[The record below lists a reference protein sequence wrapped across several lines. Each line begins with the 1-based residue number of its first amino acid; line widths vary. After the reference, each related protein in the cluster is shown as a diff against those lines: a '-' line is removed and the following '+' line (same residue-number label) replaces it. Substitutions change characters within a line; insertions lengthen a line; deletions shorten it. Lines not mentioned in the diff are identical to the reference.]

1 MHLALIVD
9 PLAKLKPAKDSSI
22 AMLRAALARGHQIT
36 ALDAGSLALVNG
48 QVSAVARALTLLPRG
63 AASWYSEDAAQR
75 LPLRTFD
82 AVVMRQDPPF
92 DLEYLYS
99 THLLELAEQQGVAV
113 FNRPRSL
120 REHNEKLAAVRFAQF
135 TPRTVVARDQAV
147 LRAFIAEQ
155 QDVILKPLDGMGGS
169 SIFRVHPG
177 DPNLSV
183 ILETITRLGTETV
196 MAQAYLPAIVDGD
209 KRVLVVDGEPAP
221 FALARIPAAGET
233 RGNLAAGGRGVAQPL
248 SERDREIAST
258 VGAYARQA
266 GLLLVGL
273 DIIGDHLTEVNVTS
287 PTCMVE
293 IFDQT
298 GFDVAN
304 VMVEAIERQ
313 IADPLRPG
321 ALAAVHQGDQPAG

>member
-9 PLAKLKPAKDSSI
+9 PLDQLKPAKDSSI
-22 AMLRAALARGHQIT
+22 AIWRAAAARGHRIS
-36 ALDAGSLALVNG
+36 AIAAGTLALVDG
-48 QVSAVARALTLLPRG
+48 RIRAQGCQLRMRPRG
-63 AASWYSEDAAQR
+63 EPCWYEAG
-75 LPLRTFD
+75 PLERVGLSSFD

-99 THLLELAEQQGVAV
+99 THLLEIAEGQGVPV
-113 FNRPRSL
+113 YNRPRAL
-120 REHNEKLAAVRFAQF
+120 RDHNEKLAATRFPHF
-135 TPRTVVARDQAV
+135 TPATVVSRDADL
-147 LRAFIAEQ
+147 LRDFLAIHR
-155 QDVILKPLDGMGGS
+155 DVILKPLDGMGGS
-169 SIFRVHPG
+169 SIFRVRPD

-183 ILETITRLGTETV
+183 ILETMTRNGSETV
-196 MAQAYLPAIVDGD
+196 MAQAYLPAIVAGD

-248 SERDREIAST
+248 TARDREIALA
-258 VGAYARQA
+258 VGAYAREH

-273 DIIGDHLTEVNVTS
+273 DIIGDHLTEINVTS

-298 GFDVAN
+298 GHDVAER
-304 VMVEAIERQ
+304 VIAAIERQ
-313 IADPLRPG
+313 SPG
-321 ALAAVHQGDQPAG
+321 GRAG